1 MNRLSGETSPYLLQ
15 HAHNPVDWY
24 PWGEDAFARARAEDK
39 PILLSIGYSAC
50 HWCHV
55 METESFEDEAI
66 AALMNENFVSIKVD
80 REERPDLD
88 EIYMNAVQMLTKRG
102 GWPMTVFLTPEGK
115 PFFGGTYYPP
125 EDRHG
130 MPGFPRVL
138 KAVVEAYRTKPQDV
152 ARNVDQIVGALDRMS
167 VLRETAQA
175 MDLGVVTRGAEGLA
189 PAYDATHGGFGRAP
203 KFPNAGVYNLFL
215 RSYRL
220 SGNQRHLEMVTET
233 LRKIAQG
240 GMYDQLGGGFHRYS
254 VDDKWLVPHF
264 EKMLYDNGQLAQV
277 YAEAYRITG
286 DPFFKR
292 IVRETLEYVLRE
304 MSQPEGG
311 FYSAQ
316 DADSEGDEGK
326 FFVWTP
332 EEVLGVLGKER
343 TDIFC
348 RVYDVTDLG
357 NFEGRNIL
365 HPILD
370 TEQAAKYF
378 GKEPEEVEAILAE
391 SRARLFVEREKRV
404 KPFRDEKVI
413 VSWNGLMLS
422 GVAAAYAVT
431 GDARIREAGTRTV
444 DFIFTRM
451 FDNGLLLHTFKDGQ
465 AKLLGYLDDYSFLIA
480 GMLDLFEA
488 TSEARLLDRSAALA
502 RTMVEEFWDEENGGF
517 FYTGKSHEQLISRT
531 KPGFD
536 SSIPSGNSVAA
547 LALLRLHH
555 YTGQPDLLERAEKTL
570 RLHYDGMAREPFG
583 LATMLGALDFHLS
596 KPHEIV
602 MVAEKDDPDA
612 RRLVQQVQ
620 DSYLPNKTL
629 QWVSPDARL
638 EEVSPLLAGKSQV
651 GGKPTVYVCR
661 NFTCSLPVTDWE
673 GLKPLLEEDR
683 IRADGP
689 ETPG

>member
-1 MNRLSGETSPYLLQ
+1 MNRLANETSPYLLQ
-15 HAHNPVDWY
+15 HAGNPVDWF
-24 PWGEDAFARARAEDK
+24 PWGEEAFAKARAEDK

-55 METESFEDEAI
+55 MEHESFENESI
-66 AALMNENFVSIKVD
+66 AALMNENYVSIKVD

-88 EIYMNAVQMLTKRG
+88 EIYMNAVQMLTRRG

-125 EDRHG
+125 EDRQG

-138 KAVVEAYRTKPQDV
+138 QAVVEAYRNKPEDV
-152 ARNVDQIVGALDRMS
+152 AKNVDQIVAALDRMS
-167 VLRETAQA
+167 VLSETDNELAVE
-175 MDLGVVTRGAEGLA
+175 VVTRGAEGLT
-189 PAYDATHGGFGRAP
+189 PAYDAANGGFGRAP

-220 SGNQRHLEMVTET
+220 SGNERYKEMITET

-277 YAEAYRITG
+277 YAEAYRITKDG
-286 DPFFKR
+286 FFKR
-292 IVRETLEYVLRE
+292 IVEETLDYVLRE
-304 MSQPEGG
+304 MCQPEGG

-316 DADSEGDEGK
+316 DADSEGEEGK
-326 FFVWTP
+326 FFVWSRD
-332 EEVLGVLGKER
+332 EVLDLLGKEHG
-343 TDIFC
+343 DIFC
-348 RVYDVTDLG
+348 RFYDVTDLG
-357 NFEGRNIL
+357 NFEGKNIL
-365 HPILD
+365 HPIL
-370 TEQAAKYF
+370 TVEQAAKYF
-378 GKEPEEVEAILAE
+378 SKEQEEIEAVLAE
-391 SRARLFVEREKRV
+391 ARARLLAEREKRI

-431 GDARIREAGTRTV
+431 GDARIREAGARTV

-451 FDNGLLLHTFKDGQ
+451 FDNGLLLHTYKDGQ
-465 AKLLGYLDDYSFLIA
+465 AKLLGYLDDYAFLIA
-480 GMLDLFEA
+480 GLLDLFEA
-488 TSEARLLDRSAALA
+488 TFETELLDRSAALA

-547 LALLRLHH
+547 QVLMRLYH
-555 YTGQPDLLERAEKTL
+555 YTGEQGLLDRAEKTL
-570 RLHYDGMAREPFG
+570 RLHYEVMAKEPFG
-583 LATMLGALDFHLS
+583 MSTMLAALDFHLS
-596 KPHEIV
+596 GPAEIV
-602 MVAEKDDPDA
+602 MVAGRDDADA
-612 RRLVQQVQ
+612 GGIVQQVQ

-629 QWVSPDARL
+629 RWVSPDARL
-638 EEVSPLLAGKSQV
+638 EEISPLLEGKSQID
-651 GGKPTVYVCR
+651 GKPTVYVCR
-661 NFTCSLPVTDWE
+661 NFTCAPPVTDWE
-673 GLKPLLEEDR
+673 GLSPLLEE
-683 IRADGP
+683 
-689 ETPG
+689 

>member
-1 MNRLSGETSPYLLQ
+1 MNRLANETSPYLLQ
-15 HAHNPVDWY
+15 HAGNPVDWY
-24 PWGEDAFARARAEDK
+24 PWGEEAFAKARAEDK
-39 PILLSIGYSAC
+39 PVLLSIGYSAC

-55 METESFEDEAI
+55 MEHESFEDEAI

-88 EIYMNAVQMLTKRG
+88 EIYMNAVQLLIKRG

-138 KAVVEAYRTKPQDV
+138 KAVVEAYRNKPQDV
-152 ARNVDQIVGALDRMS
+152 ARNVDQIVAALDRMS
-167 VLRETAQA
+167 VLNETGGQ
-175 MDLGVVTRGAEGLA
+175 LSVEVVTRGAEGLT

-203 KFPNAGVYNLFL
+203 KFPNAGVFNMFL
-215 RSYRL
+215 RAYRL
-220 SGNQRHLEMVTET
+220 SGNGRYLEMITET
-233 LRKIAQG
+233 LRKMAEG

-277 YAEAYRITG
+277 YAEAYRITKDG
-286 DPFFKR
+286 FFKR
-292 IVRETLEYVLRE
+292 IVEETLEYVLRE
-304 MSQPEGG
+304 MCQPEGG

-316 DADSEGDEGK
+316 DADSEGEEGK
-326 FFVWTP
+326 FFVWTR
-332 EEVLGVLGKER
+332 EQVLDLLGKEHGE
-343 TDIFC
+343 IFC
-348 RVYDVTDLG
+348 RFYDVSDLG
-357 NFEGRNIL
+357 NFEGNNIL
-365 HPILD
+365 HPIL
-370 TEQAAKYF
+370 TVEQAAKYF
-378 GKEPEEVEAILAE
+378 KKDEEEIESVLAGA
-391 SRARLFVEREKRV
+391 RGRLFEEREKRI

-422 GVAAAYAVT
+422 GAAAAYAIT
-431 GDARIREAGTRTV
+431 GNARIRDAGARTV

-451 FDNGLLLHTFKDGQ
+451 FDKGLLLHTYKDGQ
-465 AKLLGYLDDYSFLIA
+465 AKLLGYLDDYAFLIA
-480 GMLDLFEA
+480 GLLDLFEA
-488 TSEARLLDRSAALA
+488 THEADLLERAKGLA
-502 RTMVEEFWDEENGGF
+502 RTMVEEFWDETNGGF

-536 SSIPSGNSVAA
+536 HSIPSGNSVAA
-547 LALLRLHH
+547 LVLVRLHH
-555 YTGQPDLLERAEKTL
+555 YTGEQDLLECADKVL
-570 RLHYDGMAREPFG
+570 RLHYENMAREPFG

-596 KPHEIV
+596 KPAEIV
-602 MVAEKDDPDA
+602 MVAETDDPDA
-612 RRLVQQVQ
+612 RGIVQQVQ

-638 EEVSPLLAGKSQV
+638 EEISPLLEGKSQV

-661 NFTCSLPVTDWE
+661 NFTCAPPVTDWE
-673 GLKPLLEEDR
+673 GLKPLLEE
-683 IRADGP
+683 
-689 ETPG
+689 

>member
-1 MNRLSGETSPYLLQ
+1 MNRLANETSPYLLQ
-15 HAHNPVDWY
+15 HAGNPVDWY
-24 PWGEDAFARARAEDK
+24 PWGEEAFAKARAEDR

-55 METESFEDEAI
+55 MEHESFENEAI
-66 AALMNENFVSIKVD
+66 AAQMNESFVSIKVD

-138 KAVVEAYRTKPQDV
+138 KAVVEAYRNKPQDV
-152 ARNVDQIVGALDRMS
+152 ARNVDQIVAALDRMS
-167 VLRETAQA
+167 VLNPAGGE
-175 MDLGVVTRGAEGLA
+175 LSVEVVTRGAEGLT

-203 KFPNAGVYNLFL
+203 KFPNAGVFNLFL

-220 SGNQRHLEMVTET
+220 SGNRRYLEMITET
-233 LRKIAQG
+233 LRKMAEG

-277 YAEAYRITG
+277 YAEAYRITKDG
-286 DPFFKR
+286 FFKR
-292 IVRETLEYVLRE
+292 IVEETLEYVLRE
-304 MSQPEGG
+304 MCQPEGG

-316 DADSEGDEGK
+316 DADSEGEEGK
-326 FFVWTP
+326 FFVWTR
-332 EEVLGVLGKER
+332 EEVLELLGKEHGE
-343 TDIFC
+343 IFC
-348 RVYDVTDLG
+348 RVYDVSDLG
-357 NFEGRNIL
+357 NFEGKNIL
-365 HPILD
+365 HPIL
-370 TEQAAKYF
+370 TVEQAARYF
-378 GKEPEEVEAILAE
+378 KKDESEIESVLAGA
-391 SRARLFVEREKRV
+391 RARLFDEREKRV

-422 GVAAAYAVT
+422 GVAAAYAIT
-431 GDARIREAGTRTV
+431 GEARVREAGARTV
-444 DFIFTRM
+444 DFIFTKM
-451 FDNGLLLHTFKDGQ
+451 FDNGLLLHTYKDGQ
-465 AKLLGYLDDYSFLIA
+465 AKLLGYLDDYAFLIA
-480 GMLDLFEA
+480 GLLDLFEA
-488 TSEARLLDRSAALA
+488 THEGELLERAKALA
-502 RTMVEEFWDEENGGF
+502 RTMVEEFWDERNGGF

-536 SSIPSGNSVAA
+536 HSIPSGNSVAA
-547 LALLRLHH
+547 SVLARLHH
-555 YTGQPDLLERAEKTL
+555 YTGEPDLMERAEKVL
-570 RLHYDGMAREPFG
+570 RLHYENMAREPFG

-596 KPHEIV
+596 MPAEIV
-602 MVAEKDDPDA
+602 MVAGRDDPEA
-612 RRLVQQVQ
+612 RGIVQQVQ

-638 EEVSPLLAGKSQV
+638 EEISPLLEGKSQI
-651 GGKPTVYVCR
+651 GGKATVYVCR
-661 NFTCSLPVTDWE
+661 NFTCAPPVTDWE
-673 GLKPLLEEDR
+673 GLKPLLEV
-683 IRADGP
+683 
-689 ETPG
+689 

>member
-1 MNRLSGETSPYLLQ
+1 MNRLANETSPYLLQ
-15 HAHNPVDWY
+15 HAGNPVDWF
-24 PWGEDAFARARAEDK
+24 PWGDEAFAKARTEDK

-55 METESFEDEAI
+55 MEHESFENEAI
-66 AALMNENFVSIKVD
+66 AALMNESFVSIKVD

-138 KAVVEAYRTKPQDV
+138 KAVVEAYRNKPQDV
-152 ARNVDQIVGALDRMS
+152 ARNVDQIVAALDRMS
-167 VLRETAQA
+167 VLSETGQE
-175 MDLGVVTRGAEGLA
+175 LSVEVVTRGAEGLT

-203 KFPNAGVYNLFL
+203 KFPNAGVFNLFL

-220 SGNQRHLEMVTET
+220 SGNRRYLEMITET
-233 LRKIAQG
+233 LRKMAEG

-277 YAEAYRITG
+277 YAEAYRITK
-286 DPFFKR
+286 DEFFKR
-292 IVRETLEYVLRE
+292 IVVETLEYALRE
-304 MSQPEGG
+304 MCQPEGG

-316 DADSEGDEGK
+316 DADSEGEEGK
-326 FFVWTP
+326 FFVWTR
-332 EEVLGVLGKER
+332 EEVLELLGKEHGE
-343 TDIFC
+343 IFC
-348 RVYDVTDLG
+348 RVYDVSDLG
-357 NFEGRNIL
+357 NFEGKNIL
-365 HPILD
+365 HPIL
-370 TEQAAKYF
+370 TVEQAAKYF
-378 GKEPEEVEAILAE
+378 KKEQAEIEAVLSE
-391 SRARLFVEREKRV
+391 SRARLFEVREKRV

-422 GVAAAYAVT
+422 GVAAGYAIT
-431 GDARIREAGTRTV
+431 GDERIREAGARTV

-451 FDNGLLLHTFKDGQ
+451 FDNGLLLHTYKDGQ
-465 AKLLGYLDDYSFLIA
+465 AKLLGYLDDYAFLIA
-480 GMLDLFEA
+480 GLLDLFEA
-488 TSEARLLDRSAALA
+488 TFEADLLERSKALA
-502 RTMVEEFWDEENGGF
+502 RTMVDEFWDQENGGF

-536 SSIPSGNSVAA
+536 HSIPSGNSVAA
-547 LALLRLHH
+547 SVLLRLHH
-555 YTGQPDLLERAEKTL
+555 YTGEQDLMERAEKVL
-570 RLHYDGMAREPFG
+570 RLHYDAMAKEPFG

-596 KPHEIV
+596 MPAEIV
-602 MVAEKDDPDA
+602 MVAGKEDADA
-612 RRLVQQVQ
+612 RGVVQQVQ
-620 DSYLPNKTL
+620 DSYLPNKTF

-638 EEVSPLLAGKSQV
+638 EDISPLLEGKSQV

-661 NFTCSLPVTDWE
+661 NFTCAPPVTDWE
-673 GLKPLLEEDR
+673 GLKPLLED
-683 IRADGP
+683 
-689 ETPG
+689 

>member
-1 MNRLSGETSPYLLQ
+1 MNRLANETSPYLLQ
-15 HAHNPVDWY
+15 HAGNPVDWY
-24 PWGEDAFARARAEDK
+24 PWGEEAFAKARAEDK
-39 PILLSIGYSAC
+39 PVLLSIGYSAC

-55 METESFEDEAI
+55 MEHESFEDEAI

-88 EIYMNAVQMLTKRG
+88 EIYMNAVQLLIKRG

-138 KAVVEAYRTKPQDV
+138 KAVVDAYRNKPQDV
-152 ARNVDQIVGALDRMS
+152 ARNVDQIVAALDRMS
-167 VLRETAQA
+167 VLNLTGGE
-175 MDLGVVTRGAEGLA
+175 LSVEVVTRGAEGLA

-203 KFPNAGVYNLFL
+203 KFPNAGVFNMFL
-215 RSYRL
+215 RAYRL
-220 SGNQRHLEMVTET
+220 SGNRRYLEMITET
-233 LRKIAQG
+233 LRKMAEG

-277 YAEAYRITG
+277 YAEAYRITKDG
-286 DPFFKR
+286 FFKR
-292 IVRETLEYVLRE
+292 IVEETLEYVLRE
-304 MSQPEGG
+304 MCQPEGG

-316 DADSEGDEGK
+316 DADSEGEEGK
-326 FFVWTP
+326 FFVWTR
-332 EEVLGVLGKER
+332 EQVLELLGKEHGE
-343 TDIFC
+343 IFC
-348 RVYDVTDLG
+348 RFYDVSDLG
-357 NFEGRNIL
+357 NFEGKNIL
-365 HPILD
+365 HPIL
-370 TEQAAKYF
+370 TVEQAAKYF
-378 GKEPEEVEAILAE
+378 KKDEGEIESVLAGA
-391 SRARLFVEREKRV
+391 RARLFEERETRI

-422 GVAAAYAVT
+422 GVAAAYAIT
-431 GDARIREAGTRTV
+431 GDARIREAGARTV

-451 FDNGLLLHTFKDGQ
+451 FDKGLLLHTYKDGQ
-465 AKLLGYLDDYSFLIA
+465 AKLLGYLDDYAFLIA
-480 GMLDLFEA
+480 GLLDLFEA
-488 TSEARLLDRSAALA
+488 THEAELLERAKALA
-502 RTMVEEFWDEENGGF
+502 RTMVSEFWDETNGGF

-536 SSIPSGNSVAA
+536 HSIPSGNSVAA
-547 LALLRLHH
+547 LVLVRLHH
-555 YTGQPDLLERAEKTL
+555 YTGEQDLLERAEKVL
-570 RLHYDGMAREPFG
+570 RLHYDNMAREPFG

-596 KPHEIV
+596 KPAEIV
-602 MVAEKDDPDA
+602 MVAGRDDPDA
-612 RRLVQQVQ
+612 RGIVQQVQ

-638 EEVSPLLAGKSQV
+638 EEISPLLEGKSQV

-661 NFTCSLPVTDWE
+661 NFTCAPPVTDWE
-673 GLKPLLEEDR
+673 GLKPLLE
-683 IRADGP
+683 G
-689 ETPG
+689 